1 MNYHVYVRPYGAFTR
16 IFLAELAAI
25 LLVILVVRAVL

>member
-1 MNYHVYVRPYGAFTR
+1 LLTTEIPQAWPLHDIVLN
-16 IFLAELAAI
+16 